1 MLADR
6 NGEIATLRA
15 RFAEYL
21 QMRFQDPDMRE
32 SFLSVFDIAETLDGK
47 CRVMLSYGANP
58 DP

>member
-6 NGEIATLRA
+6 NGEIATLRG

-21 QMRFQDPDMRE
+21 QMRFQNPDMRE

-47 CRVMLSYGANP
+47 RRVMLSYGANP